1 VKLPPLPPK
10 FTVTRIL
17 HENVGV
23 FSDFLYGITHPKRI
37 IGDGQIQSPFSLLCI
52 PEMGSI
58 NAMLI
63 SDNMYAYVL
72 QNAEHIYGLYIF
84 KDAKINYED
93 VENGNLLEC
102 VFSVSNTEMDGLFFS
117 GFLNS
122 LRGILNLQT
131 KYKMIMFNNLSHNS
145 KILDKWRWKYT
156 PVFENKA
163 AYYAYNMVIPG
174 MPFQANKV
182 AII

>member
-1 VKLPPLPPK
+1 
-10 FTVTRIL
+10 
-17 HENVGV
+17 
-23 FSDFLYGITHPKRI
+23 
-37 IGDGQIQSPFSLLCI
+37 
-52 PEMGSI
+52 MGSI
-58 NAMLI
+58 NAMLL
-63 SDNMYAYVL
+63 SENMYAYVL

-84 KDAKINYED
+84 KDAKVNYED
-93 VENGNLLEC
+93 IENGNLLEC
-102 VFSVSNTEMDGLFFS
+102 VFSVSNTEMEGLFFS

-122 LRGILNLQT
+122 LRAILNLQK

-145 KILDKWRWKYT
+145 KILEKWRWKYT

-182 AII
+182 SIL